1 MKSGDRQLQIL
12 EAMKK
17 NNSISVNELLEMLP
31 ASPATI
37 RRDITALEQ
46 AGKIRKAR
54 GRIYLE
60 DIRRAPSYEMRDAMH
75 DEEKKRI
82 PAQLVLGF
90 MSILCQTHTPQDKQI
105 ILHDELFRSGREY
118 SFRESGQ
125 GAEQLIHQY
134 HQKQNLVHNSPR

>member
-54 GRIYLE
+54 GRIFLE
-60 DIRRAPSYEMRDAMH
+60 DIRRAPSYEMRDASASAKPLLRWYVRTTLSLSTPEPPRWRWLRTCGTASTSLSLRTLFPWHIHLMPLMSMYLCVA
-75 DEEKKRI
+75 ECWRI
-82 PAQLVLGF
+82 W
-90 MSILCQTHTPQDKQI
+90 
-105 ILHDELFRSGREY
+105 R
-118 SFRESGQ
+118 
-125 GAEQLIHQY
+125 
-134 HQKQNLVHNSPR
+134 